1 MAAAESEVV
10 EEVQERSIRDEL
22 IAARDEIEARETP
35 AETTP
40 EPKADRPRDE
50 GGKFVPK
57 EVASSP
63 QEQPVAPKEP
73 PQSAVQPS
81 PEPTPQQAAPSFVGA
96 PNSWSNQA
104 KAKWAAIDPE
114 IRAEIAKRESDIARG
129 MSKVD
134 EDRVFAKEVQKV
146 VAPYEALIR
155 ASGSTVPVAIQSVL
169 NTAYIL
175 QTADPITKA
184 REIANVI
191 RHHGIDLNLVSQP
204 QEVNPQIAALQQE
217 VAQLRG
223 GYQQQTQQAQQAAE
237 QQVMAMID
245 TFGRDPK
252 NKYFQ
257 AVQAD
262 MGQLIG
268 SGYAGT
274 LEQAYEA
281 AIWARP
287 DIRAQQL
294 SDQQAAE
301 KAKHDAQIKAQ
312 RARTK
317 GLSVRGGPGG
327 SPAPVANP
335 NSSVRED
342 LEAAFAEAQGRI

>member
-1 MAAAESEVV
+1 MSAAESEVV

-35 AETTP
+35 AETVV
-40 EPKADRPRDE
+40 EPKVADRPRDE

-57 EVASSP
+57 EAAAP
-63 QEQPVAPKEP
+63 EQPAVPKESP
-73 PQSAVQPS
+73 PSAV
-81 PEPTPQQAAPSFVGA
+81 PETPTQQAAPSFVGA

-104 KAKWAAIDPE
+104 KSKWAAIDPE
-114 IRAEIAKRESDIARG
+114 IRAEIAKREADIARG

-134 EDRVFAKEVQKV
+134 EERSFAKEVQRITQ
-146 VAPYEALIR
+146 PYEAAIR
-155 ASGSTVPVAIQSVL
+155 AAGGTVPQAIQSVL

-175 QTADPITKA
+175 QTADPVTKA
-184 REIANVI
+184 REIAKVI
-191 RHHGIDLNLVSQP
+191 QANRIDMNLVSQP
-204 QEVNPQIAALQQE
+204 PEVNPQVAALQQRI
-217 VAQLRG
+217 AQLEG
-223 GYQQQTQQAQQAAE
+223 FTQQQTQTQQQAAE
-237 QQVMAMID
+237 QQVMAMIE

-287 DIRAQQL
+287 DIRTQQL

-327 SPAPVANP
+327 SPAPVTNP
-335 NSSVRED
+335 NSSVRQD
-342 LEAAFAEAQGRI
+342 LEAAFEEQRGRI

>member
-1 MAAAESEVV
+1 MAAAETEVV

-22 IAARDEIEARETP
+22 IAARDEIAARETEP
-35 AETTP
+35 KVEPVKVEP
-40 EPKADRPRDE
+40 EPKSVRDE
-50 GGKFVPK
+50 TGKFASK
-57 EVASSP
+57 E
-63 QEQPVAPKEP
+63 PKEP
-73 PQSAVQPS
+73 ELKESPKSEVKLS
-81 PEPTPQQAAPSFVGA
+81 PEPQSAAPSFIAA
-96 PNSWSNQA
+96 PNSWSNPA

-134 EDRVFAKEVQKV
+134 EERSFAKEVQRITQ
-146 VAPYEALIR
+146 PYEAVIR
-155 ASGSTVPVAIQSVL
+155 AAGATIPQAIQSVL

-175 QTADPITKA
+175 QTADPLTKA
-184 REIANVI
+184 REIAKVI
-191 RHHGIDLNLVSQP
+191 EANRIDMSLVSQP
-204 QEVNPQIAALQQE
+204 EAVNPQIAALQQE
-217 VAQLRG
+217 IAQLRG
-223 GYQQQTQQAQQAAE
+223 FTQQQQQTQTQQQE
-237 QQVMAMID
+237 QQVAAMIEA
-245 TFGRDPK
+245 FGKDPK

-301 KAKHDAQIKAQ
+301 KAKQDAAAKVQ

-327 SPAPVANP
+327 SPAPQSNP
-335 NSSVRED
+335 NSTVRQD
-342 LEAAFAEAQGRI
+342 LEVAFEEARGRI

>member
-1 MAAAESEVV
+1 MSAAESEVI
-10 EEVQERSIRDEL
+10 EEIPERSIRDEL
-22 IAARDEIEARETP
+22 IAARDEIEARETEP
-35 AETTP
+35 TEAVV
-40 EPKADRPRDE
+40 EPKAERARDE
-50 GGKFVPK
+50 SGKFVPK
-57 EVASSP
+57 VVAETEPEV
-63 QEQPVAPKEP
+63 PKESP
-73 PQSAVQPS
+73 PSAVV
-81 PEPTPQQAAPSFVGA
+81 PEAPTQQAAPSFIGA

-104 KAKWAAIDPE
+104 KSKWAAIDPE
-114 IRAEIAKRESDIARG
+114 IRAEIAKREADITRG

-134 EDRVFAKEVQKV
+134 EERAFAKEVQRV
-146 VAPYEALIR
+146 TQPYEALIR
-155 ASGSTVPVAIQSVL
+155 SQGATVPQTIQSVL

-184 REIANVI
+184 REIAKVI
-191 RHHGIDLNLVSQP
+191 QANRIDMNLVSQP
-204 QEVNPQIAALQQE
+204 QEVNPQVAALQQRI
-217 VAQLRG
+217 AQLEG
-223 GYQQQTQQAQQAAE
+223 FTQQQTQTQQQAAE

-294 SDQQAAE
+294 SDQQAAD
-301 KAKHDAQIKAQ
+301 KAKHDAALKAQ
-312 RARTK
+312 RARAK

-327 SPAPVANP
+327 SPAPVVNP
-335 NSSVRED
+335 NSTVRED
-342 LEAAFAEAQGRI
+342 LEAAFAESQGRI

>member
-22 IAARDEIEARETP
+22 IAARDEIEAREAEP
-35 AETTP
+35 AEATP
-40 EPKADRPRDE
+40 EPVKVERARDE
-50 GGKFVPK
+50 AGKFVPK
-57 EVASSP
+57 EA
-63 QEQPVAPKEP
+63 QTEPVVPKEP
-73 PQSAVQPS
+73 AQSAVQSS
-81 PEPTPQQAAPSFVGA
+81 PEPIPQPAAPSFVGA

-114 IRAEIAKRESDIARG
+114 IRAEIAKRENDIARG

-134 EDRVFAKEVQKV
+134 EERIFAKEVQRITQ
-146 VAPYEALIR
+146 PYEAIIR
-155 ASGSTVPVAIQSVL
+155 ASGATVPQAIQSVL

-175 QTADPITKA
+175 QTADPVTKA
-184 REIANVI
+184 REIAKVI
-191 RHHGIDLNLVSQP
+191 QANGIDMNLVSQP

-294 SDQQAAE
+294 ADQQSEA
-301 KAKHDAQIKAQ
+301 KAKQDAAQKAQ

-327 SPAPVANP
+327 SPAPVTNP

>member
-1 MAAAESEVV
+1 MAAAESEII
-10 EEVQERSIRDEL
+10 EEVPERSIRDEL
-22 IAARDEIEARETP
+22 LAARDEIEAREAEP
-35 AETTP
+35 AEATP
-40 EPKADRPRDE
+40 ETPKAERARDE
-50 GGKFVPK
+50 SGKFVPK
-57 EVASSP
+57 EAS
-63 QEQPVAPKEP
+63 QLEAVVPKES

-81 PEPTPQQAAPSFVGA
+81 PEPTSQQAAPSFVGA
-96 PNSWSNQA
+96 PNSWSNAA
-104 KAKWAAIDPE
+104 KAKWTALDPE
-114 IRAEIAKRESDIARG
+114 IRAEIAKRESDMARG
-129 MSKVD
+129 FAKVD
-134 EDRVFAKEVQKV
+134 EERSFAKEVQRITQ
-146 VAPYEALIR
+146 PYEAAIR
-155 ASGSTVPVAIQSVL
+155 AAGGTVPQAVQSLL

-175 QTADPITKA
+175 QTADPVTKA
-184 REIANVI
+184 REIAKVI
-191 RHHGIDLNLVSQP
+191 QFHGIDLNLVSQP

-223 GYQQQTQQAQQAAE
+223 GFSQQTQMQQQAAE

-252 NKYFQ
+252 NKYFH

-294 SDQQAAE
+294 SDQQAAD
-301 KAKHDAQIKAQ
+301 KAKHDAAQKAQ

-317 GLSVRGGPGG
+317 GVSVRGGPGG
-327 SPAPVANP
+327 SPAPVVNP
-335 NSSVRED
+335 NSSVRQD
-342 LEAAFAEAQGRI
+342 LEAAFEEARGRI